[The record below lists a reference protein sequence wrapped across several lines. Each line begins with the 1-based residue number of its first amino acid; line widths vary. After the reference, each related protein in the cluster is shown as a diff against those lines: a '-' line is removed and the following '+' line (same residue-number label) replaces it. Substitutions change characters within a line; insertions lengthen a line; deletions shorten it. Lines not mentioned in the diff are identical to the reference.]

1 MQRLQLEG
9 VQMLTWWRG
18 SCSGWHGSCWQLGW
32 GLLALRWVGSG
43 GQLPTGQLKVLT
55 EGCGALF
62 GATAIA
68 TAWVPSTVAQYVAHH
83 SYGPI
88 MVCTRWNIVC
98 VCLFVVCVGVR
109 GVSNAHVSLQL
120 RRSRVVRLLCLQH
133 RHSLVITLWLSTGA
147 STLHCDAIQPRSFV
161 HDHAQLHFHN
171 CCAAMLYSMFRLRC
185 QAFSKESRPDARFGT
200 VS

>member
-1 MQRLQLEG
+1 MGQRQSPLPGSQVQLQS
-9 VQMLTWWRG
+9 MLHITHMAPSW
-18 SCSGWHGSCWQLGW
+18 CAHGGIS
-32 GLLALRWVGSG
+32 
-43 GQLPTGQLKVLT
+43 
-55 EGCGALF
+55 
-62 GATAIA
+62 
-68 TAWVPSTVAQYVAHH
+68 YV
-83 SYGPI
+83 S
-88 MVCTRWNIVC
+88 
-98 VCLFVVCVGVR
+98 VCLFVVYVGVR

-185 QAFSKESRPDARFGT
+185 QAFSRRVVPMPALVPYRSLPVRNAPGGQLLGLIASKTLQGSECLLVGSDTPSCWKQPSSPMCVHPIQQFH
-200 VS
+200 

>member
-83 SYGPI
+83 SHGPI

-98 VCLFVVCVGVR
+98 VCYTGIRGCARFVKCTRQPVAAAVQSCQVVVPATQALPCDYPVAVHR
-109 GVSNAHVSLQL
+109 CKHSAL
-120 RRSRVVRLLCLQH
+120 RCH
-133 RHSLVITLWLSTGA
+133 PASLVCS
-147 STLHCDAIQPRSFV
+147 
-161 HDHAQLHFHN
+161 
-171 CCAAMLYSMFRLRC
+171 
-185 QAFSKESRPDARFGT
+185 
-200 VS
+200 